1 MLDYVEPH
9 NIYAYMYFDMCKDY
23 VTNNEDRHSFM
34 TIEEVNDKI
43 RRDID
48 FKNGNVP
55 AGMIPSF
62 TYWFINNEN
71 VIIGTSRLRTE
82 LNEYFKTLGGNIGY
96 DVRPSYRKNGYGTQ
110 ILKITLEIAKKKGLK
125 TVLITCDDDNIGSYK
140 IIEKN
145 GGKLLN
151 IINNDESKKLKRRYQ
166 ITL

>member
-23 VTNNEDRHSFM
+23 VNNNENHHSYK
-34 TIEEVNDKI
+34 TIEEVYDKI
-43 RRDID
+43 KRDID
-48 FKNGNVP
+48 FKNGNIQDGKV
-55 AGMIPSF
+55 SSL

-82 LNEYFKTLGGNIGY
+82 LNEFFKTLGGNIGY
-96 DVRPSYRKNGYGTQ
+96 DVRPTYRKKGYGTQ
-110 ILKITLEIAKKKGLK
+110 ILKITLEIAKEKGLK
-125 TVLITCDDDNIGSYK
+125 NVLITCDDDNIGSYK

-151 IINNDESKKLKRRYQ
+151 IINNDETKILKRRYQ